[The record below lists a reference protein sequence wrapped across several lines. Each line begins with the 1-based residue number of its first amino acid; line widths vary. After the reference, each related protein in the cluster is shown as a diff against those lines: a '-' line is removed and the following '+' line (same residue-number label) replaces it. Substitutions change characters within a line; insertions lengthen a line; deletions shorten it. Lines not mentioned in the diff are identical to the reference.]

1 MFPDVSSA
9 LPRRNKTAITSE
21 DGVDTA
27 IELILN
33 AHRYAST
40 GLDEANELPLHWLC
54 RNVSATVNTVDE
66 VWQAFPDAAAEC
78 AQNAELSPADI
89 VFFARILLRQM
100 LFVLVL
106 VAAGFFS
113 KCDGGVLRQGGPGRQ
128 DASGYVRRTSIFE
141 TTHLLE
147 MLTFFLLLGRSKDR
161 FKVLTG
167 KYAPVSTPLIHSFI
181 TFNSTKKIPRR
192 FKSTCC
198 FPQVRGGCA
207 LRESMQS
214 LWHDP

>member
-1 MFPDVSSA
+1 M

-78 AQNAELSPADI
+78 AQNASFSSAI
-89 VFFARILLRQM
+89 SSFCARIVEL
-100 LFVLVL
+100 LFVLVIG
-106 VAAGFFS
+106 AAHFCLSVRRGL
-113 KCDGGVLRQGGPGRQ
+113 LRQEGPGRQ
-128 DASGYVRRTSIFE
+128 DARRHVR
-141 TTHLLE
+141 
-147 MLTFFLLLGRSKDR
+147 
-161 FKVLTG
+161 
-167 KYAPVSTPLIHSFI
+167 P
-181 TFNSTKKIPRR
+181 IP
-192 FKSTCC
+192 S
-198 FPQVRGGCA
+198 
-207 LRESMQS
+207 S
-214 LWHDP
+214 LF

>member
-78 AQNAELSPADI
+78 AEL
-89 VFFARILLRQM
+89 LLRLGQSR
-100 LFVLVL
+100 LIDVSDGHTAAALQAPEAFAAGPDLGALAGVLVGLKKRLNRQRYL
-106 VAAGFFS
+106 VITNWHLII
-113 KCDGGVLRQGGPGRQ
+113 GG
-128 DASGYVRRTSIFE
+128 
-141 TTHLLE
+141 
-147 MLTFFLLLGRSKDR
+147 
-161 FKVLTG
+161 
-167 KYAPVSTPLIHSFI
+167 
-181 TFNSTKKIPRR
+181 N
-192 FKSTCC
+192 
-198 FPQVRGGCA
+198 
-207 LRESMQS
+207 
-214 LWHDP
+214 